1 MARFDLVIFDCDGV
15 LIDSESV
22 ALPVL
27 GEMLADLGAV
37 LEIEEVHRRF
47 GGLSLGQVIE
57 EVGETLGMQAPGG
70 FAEEFAR
77 RSEAVIRRELVP
89 IPGVPELLGSLER
102 PFCTASN
109 AESGEIRV
117 NLGVAGLLDRF
128 EGRIF
133 TASDVERPKPAPD
146 LYLLAARTLGAEP
159 ARCAVVEDTPTGV
172 AAGAAAG
179 MQVFGFERRHS
190 SAGLIGA
197 GAARTFTA
205 MEELLGLLQ
214 A

>member
-37 LEIEEVHRRF
+37 LGIEEMHRRF
-47 GGLSLGQVIE
+47 GGLSLTQVME
-57 EVGETLGMQAPGG
+57 LVEETLETAAPSG
-70 FAEEFAR
+70 FADEFAR
-77 RSEAVIRRELVP
+77 RSEEVIRRELAP
-89 IPGVPELLGSLER
+89 IPGVPELLGELER

-109 AESGEIRV
+109 AEPGEIRV
-117 NLGVAGLLDRF
+117 NLEVAGLLDRF

-133 TASDVERPKPAPD
+133 TATDVERPKPAPD
-146 LYLLAARTLGAEP
+146 LYLLAARTLGAAP

-190 SAGLIGA
+190 ADGLIGA

-205 MEELLGLLQ
+205 MGELVELLH